1 MNYEPRFERFAVAC
15 PAGERRT
22 AEFLRAGTLSVGD
35 RPELYFFRLA
45 GEAEDIAVGIS
56 GSALKRFEKGRRCL
70 SREEKIDVA
79 GLMLKRQLEAGLTL
93 ESQNLYIRDAQ
104 LAELVRELGISA

>member
-1 MNYEPRFERFAVAC
+1 MNYEPHFERFVVAC

-22 AEFLRAGTLSVGD
+22 AEFLLAGTLSVGD

-45 GEAEDIAVGIS
+45 GEVEDIAIGIS

-93 ESQNLYIRDAQ
+93 ESQNLYVRDAQ
-104 LAELVRELGISA
+104 LAELVRELGIPA